1 MEDPEIVPFDNDV
14 KQQIEDDSEV
24 REATRVLPFRKQ
36 FFNFSQNQF
45 PRFPEKLSIV
55 QMKTLTKISLW
66 QM

>member
-36 FFNFSQNQF
+36 FLILVRTSSQDSPKNSQLF
-45 PRFPEKLSIV
+45 K
-55 QMKTLTKISLW
+55 
-66 QM
+66 